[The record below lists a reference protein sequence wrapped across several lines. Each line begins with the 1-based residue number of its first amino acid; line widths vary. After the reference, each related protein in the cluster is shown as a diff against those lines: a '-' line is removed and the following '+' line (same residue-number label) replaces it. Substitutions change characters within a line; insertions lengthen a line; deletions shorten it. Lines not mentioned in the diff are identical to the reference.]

1 MADLYE
7 ANSPLWWLDRL
18 YRRLLERQKAIKVI
32 DDYYRG
38 DYQVS
43 LSSRFT
49 RNPDLAELLKASV
62 DNWMAIVPDAVAE
75 RLKVEGFRLGKNV
88 AGDAKAW
95 DIWQRNNLDA
105 EADLAHLE
113 ALINGEAYTLTWF
126 DDKDPSLARVWVE
139 HPTQMVVATDP
150 GDRRR
155 RVAALKCWIDDDG
168 RTLATLYLPDEI
180 WKFEAPKGFVGSRM
194 RWDEREVQGETNP
207 LTNPLGVVPV
217 VPLTSRRRMLG
228 PGVSEIAN
236 VIPVQDRINRL
247 TLDMMVAAYFAAFKQ
262 RWATGL
268 AIPKDD
274 NGQPVE
280 PFKAAVDHLWTSS
293 KEGTKFGEFEATDL
307 ENYVKAI
314 EMQVQH
320 LAVQTR
326 TPPHYLFLR
335 GNMPSGES
343 LRTAETGLVKKVRQ
357 RMGAFSEGWEET
369 MRLAFQI
376 EGKSPRGLVSME
388 TQWADPES
396 RTESEHV
403 DGVMKRVALGVPLR
417 QLWEDVG
424 YSQEQI
430 GRFDEMLVAEAA
442 YQARLTALRG
452 KPEATNAPSENATAS
467 DDQRNAG

>member
-1 MADLYE
+1 MADQYPPG
-7 ANSPLWWLDRL
+7 SPRWWLTKL
-18 YRRLLERQKAIKVI
+18 HKKLAERRKQIKI
-32 DDYYRG
+32 YDDYYRG
-38 DYQVS
+38 DYVVP
-43 LSSRFT
+43 LSERFT
-49 RNPDLAELLKASV
+49 RNEDLAELLRASV
-62 DNWMAIVPDAVAE
+62 DNWMSIIPDAVAE
-75 RLKVEGFRLGKNV
+75 RLKVEGFRLGRNV
-88 AGDAKAW
+88 AGDRQAW
-95 DIWQRNNLDA
+95 EIWQRNNLDA

-113 ALINGEAYTLTWF
+113 ALINGEASTLVWY
-126 DDKDPSLARVWVE
+126 DDRDSGLARIWVE
-139 HPTQMVVATDP
+139 HPSQMIVACAPD
-150 GDRRR
+150 DRRR
-155 RVAALKCWIDDDG
+155 RVAALKCWVDDDG
-168 RTLATLYLPDEI
+168 SQLATLYLPDEI
-180 WKFEAPKGFVGSRM
+180 WKFTAPKRSGGSTA
-194 RWDEREVQGETNP
+194 RWIEREVPGETNP

-217 VPLTSRRRMLG
+217 VPLASRRRMLG
-228 PGVSEIAN
+228 PGVSELAT

-268 AIPKDD
+268 AIPRDE
-274 NGQPVE
+274 NNQPIE

-293 KEGTKFGEFEATDL
+293 KAETKFGEFEATNL

-369 MRLAFQI
+369 MRLAFQV
-376 EGKSPRGLVSME
+376 EGKSPRGLVAME

-417 QLWEDVG
+417 QLWEDLG

-430 GRFDEMLVAEAA
+430 ARFDEMLVAEAA
-442 YQARLTALRG
+442 YQARLTTLRG
-452 KPEATNAPSENATAS
+452 EQAS
-467 DDQRNAG
+467 SSQDPPVPPAMDDA